1 MGKKKNTSSSA
12 EDKTDLSTI
21 QNISQDS
28 ITSTLRERYQ
38 KDNIYTRINHS
49 VLIAINPYKPL
60 QTFNDSTIQQ
70 YVADYKDTS
79 GQRASLPPHAFQLAS
94 QAYLHMRRTGQDQ
107 SIILR

>member
-1 MGKKKNTSSSA
+1 MGKKKNTSPTA
-12 EDKTDLSTI
+12 EDKIDLSAI
-21 QNISQDS
+21 QNITQES

-38 KDNIYTRINHS
+38 KDNIYTRINNS
-49 VLIAINPYKPL
+49 ALVAVNPYKPL
-60 QTFNDSTIQQ
+60 PIFSDSTIQE